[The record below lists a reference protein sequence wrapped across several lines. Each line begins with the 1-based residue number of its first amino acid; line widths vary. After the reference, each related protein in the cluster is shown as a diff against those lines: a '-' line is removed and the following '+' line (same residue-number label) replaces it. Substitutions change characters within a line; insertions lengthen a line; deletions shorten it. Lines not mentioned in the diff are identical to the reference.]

1 MKRRHLF
8 SVIILAVAVVL
19 GSGFSSHPL
28 LGETEAAWTDSEYV
42 TGPISTGSWTT
53 SGYGRGAGG
62 LGLSSGG
69 IVIDLFGS
77 SMFEGVSQQNT
88 IGKDLDTTNLVV
100 AKLLGVNSLSRTGS
114 ISSCAAYS
122 VGQPASGR
130 CQSAIVSDTDAT
142 STLTSMTVTVNL
154 LSLLGVDLVSAPIV
168 TVASP
173 ITAGAACDTSNRAS
187 VSASSPTNQVTVGSR
202 VLTIP
207 QPAENA
213 SVTVTGAD
221 ATVNAAGLATIQYTN
236 IKLVSTRTSTATT
249 AQSTLSVS
257 LSMAAFAILG
267 AQILGTT
274 NVTFNLVTAQCGI
287 GSATYPVTPLSLPT
301 GFAAR
306 AVSPTSTSVSE
317 PPSSTTSST
326 TAAETTAAETTAGM
340 TTTASV
346 PTPTATPTST
356 ATPTTTA
363 APTTSTP
370 APPDPIGTAIHG
382 PADSSISAF
391 TTDDGLTCD
400 VAPDA
405 DYTSEVA
412 VECSDGTTGTVPGSE
427 LGPKPT
433 APGEYLRI
441 PLTRDHVTEVFTLK
455 SATRR

>member
-326 TAAETTAAETTAGM
+326 TAAENTAGM

-346 PTPTATPTST
+346 PTPTATPT
-356 ATPTTTA
+356 TTA

-370 APPDPIGTAIHG
+370 APADPIGTAIHG

-391 TTDDGLTCD
+391 TTEDGLTCD

-412 VECSDGTTGTVPGSE
+412 VECSDGTTGTVPGSV

-433 APGEYLRI
+433 VPGEYLRI